1 MNSAKFII
9 GSLAI
14 ALSFISTNIAKASGL
29 QPSSVDS
36 KTIAIEVSGGI
47 SGYTNTQL
55 TAYLTREMQKTAKS
69 PWHFIAGEPGSL
81 YPNRIQWS
89 FKTLHTV
96 WKGAS
101 HMGLGTP
108 AFSESY
114 LQSEA
119 KLYLRDEYQITMVT
133 HPTSDNKK
141 IEQAISEMVGNV
153 NYAFFIENKPGDP

>member
-101 HMGLGTP
+101 HMGLGTRL
-108 AFSESY
+108 F
-114 LQSEA
+114 L
-119 KLYLRDEYQITMVT
+119 K
-133 HPTSDNKK
+133 
-141 IEQAISEMVGNV
+141 AICNPKQNS
-153 NYAFFIENKPGDP
+153 I